1 MPRLLKSEFRQPVG
15 DKPVRQRKDGT
26 QIISGLRIVWIPDEL
41 IKRMEGVEDKE
52 AREEEGIK
60 ICLEMI
66 EQVKNIEGVAGIHLM
81 PIGWESITPV
91 ILERAGLLP
100 RPQV

>member
-1 MPRLLKSEFRQPVG
+1 MDSAQDPK
-15 DKPVRQRKDGT
+15 
-26 QIISGLRIVWIPDEL
+26 
-41 IKRMEGVEDKE
+41 
-52 AREEEGIK
+52 EEGIK

-66 EQVKNIEGVAGIHLM
+66 ERIKNIEGVSGIHLM

>member
-1 MPRLLKSEFRQPVG
+1 MS
-15 DKPVRQRKDGT
+15 
-26 QIISGLRIVWIPDEL
+26 IPDKL
-41 IKRMEGVEDKE
+41 IKRMESAKDPK
-52 AREEEGIK
+52 EEGVK

-66 EQVKNIEGVAGIHLM
+66 DQVRQIEGVAGIHLM

-91 ILERAGLLP
+91 ILERANLLP